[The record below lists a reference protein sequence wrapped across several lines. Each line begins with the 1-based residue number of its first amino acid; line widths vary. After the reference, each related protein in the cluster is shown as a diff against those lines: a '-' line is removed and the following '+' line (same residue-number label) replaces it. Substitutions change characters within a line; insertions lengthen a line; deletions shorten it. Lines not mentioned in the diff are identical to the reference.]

1 MSSASSTQSK
11 VDLVVKAKEDVC
23 FNVKPK
29 LERSVELK
37 HPKVNKIFVN
47 SLRISAIKFFVTLR
61 IRGIEQTMRK
71 GGPMGFLLNLGSNF
85 ADISDA
91 EFSFTDLEMT
101 KQQMSDVR
109 LTENLINHF
118 KGEAIQ
124 QFYQVL
130 GSQDI
135 IGNPSNFLTN
145 ITQGA
150 EDLQN

>member
-1 MSSASSTQSK
+1 
-11 VDLVVKAKEDVC
+11 
-23 FNVKPK
+23 
-29 LERSVELK
+29 
-37 HPKVNKIFVN
+37 
-47 SLRISAIKFFVTLR
+47 
-61 IRGIEQTMRK
+61 
-71 GGPMGFLLNLGSNF
+71 MGFLLNLGSNF

-91 EFSFTDLEMT
+91 EFSFTDLEMA
-101 KQQMSDVR
+101 KQQMSDAR

-150 EDLQN
+150 EDL